1 MRTDE
6 PHHPNRFGQHANL
19 APLHLAQLLSTAIAQ
34 VLEPPAP
41 ESAGVSYKKWRELLD
56 LFTEIH

>member
-1 MRTDE
+1 MRTEE

-19 APLHLAQLLSTAIAQ
+19 APLPLATLLSSAITQ
-34 VLEPPAP
+34 VLELPALAA
-41 ESAGVSYKKWRELLD
+41 SGISYKKWGELLD